1 MPTIMRKRDNSN
13 PRNTQSPE
21 EDSFNKKKQKQKKTK
36 NKKRTYYAKTSF
48 INFVHSGYS
57 HSEDYKQN
65 LVFKL
70 KNFVKPN
77 KGKTN

>member
-1 MPTIMRKRDNSN
+1 MRKRDNSN
-13 PRNTQSPE
+13 PRNTQPPE
-21 EDSFNKKKQKQKKTK
+21 ESSFKKKKKK
-36 NKKRTYYAKTSF
+36 KKKKRTYYAKTSF
-48 INFVHSGYS
+48 INFVYSGYS

-77 KGKTN
+77 NAKAN

>member
-1 MPTIMRKRDNSN
+1 MVPS
-13 PRNTQSPE
+13 
-21 EDSFNKKKQKQKKTK
+21 KKTQKKTNINK

-48 INFVHSGYS
+48 INFVYSGYS
-57 HSEDYKQN
+57 YTEDYKQN

-77 KGKTN
+77 KAK